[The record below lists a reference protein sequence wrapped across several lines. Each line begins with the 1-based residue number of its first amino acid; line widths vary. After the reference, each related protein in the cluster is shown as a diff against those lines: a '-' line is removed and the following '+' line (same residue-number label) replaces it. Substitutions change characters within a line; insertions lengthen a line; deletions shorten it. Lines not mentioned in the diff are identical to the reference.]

1 MCIKTLM
8 VINSLPVYPRKL
20 IALLKNIFISL
31 VWIYCCLLNENQS
44 CKSWHWDIGRIIVQ
58 SGMTLCHYDDHR
70 GILSKVSHKLCQ
82 TKKNSNLVNPHQ
94 AMNRNQQSLLRPIHS
109 QNVPNQ
115 EKKSETFLKYRGKST
130 KLALRSMC
138 MSNQFYSQYKW

>member
-1 MCIKTLM
+1 MM
-8 VINSLPVYPRKL
+8 INSLPVYPRKL

-31 VWIYCCLLNENQS
+31 VWIYCCLLIENQS
-44 CKSWHWDIGRIIVQ
+44 CKSWHWNEQLRHRKDY
-58 SGMTLCHYDDHR
+58 CPKWHDYDDHR

-130 KLALRSMC
+130 KLALKSMC